1 MFSHCPPNFHA
12 AVLSRYDYSAS
23 MEEEAENSPPSL
35 NEGRRSRSD
44 SQLSNLDAAAANEI
58 ARKEAMKV
66 TLSPSSTILYMNEIP
81 APGSREAHALQTA
94 DLVWPF
100 VLGAYCTSSS

>member
-1 MFSHCPPNFHA
+1 
-12 AVLSRYDYSAS
+12 

-44 SQLSNLDAAAANEI
+44 SQLSNLDAA